1 VQFGVWAQDLFEC
14 CIVDDEWSAFV
25 LCHDHLTPT
34 HLLMVVIA
42 LRKEYCKMNDSVPL
56 VSLIDI
62 YSLTIARLG
71 EPWDDALIR

>member
-1 VQFGVWAQDLFEC
+1 
-14 CIVDDEWSAFV
+14 
-25 LCHDHLTPT
+25 
-34 HLLMVVIA
+34 MVVIA